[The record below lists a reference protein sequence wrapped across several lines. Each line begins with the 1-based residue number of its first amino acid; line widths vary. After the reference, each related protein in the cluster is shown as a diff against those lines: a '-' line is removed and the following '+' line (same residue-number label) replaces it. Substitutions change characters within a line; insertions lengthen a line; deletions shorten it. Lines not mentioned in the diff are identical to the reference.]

1 MPHSFLNGF
10 HRAYSHWY
18 KITFWV
24 ISLVLYCLLGLYGS
38 MHSPGTFSQSE
49 ILKVKQGESVPV
61 ISQHLYDLGLIRSKF
76 LFSMYLRFTQ
86 KDRSLKKGQYVFEP
100 YMPQAYIAD
109 AIFRGFG
116 IYYRVFIPEG
126 YTNLRIVETIQRYDF
141 FEKDTFT
148 LPQEGWLYPDTY
160 KVEGGT
166 TYSSFITLMRKN
178 MEENLKEV
186 WNKRPPNL
194 YFKTPEEI
202 LIVASIIEKETNIPH
217 EKHLIAGVI
226 MNRLKKGIKLQ
237 MDPTTIYG
245 LSKMGVLGRPLTLS
259 DLKTKNP
266 FNTYYIQGLP
276 PTPICNPGK
285 LSLKAAVEPVW
296 TSHLF
301 YVATGRGGHAFAETQ
316 EQHLRNVAAFREV
329 LSERTQ

>member
-1 MPHSFLNGF
+1 MHAPGPFSHS
-10 HRAYSHWY
+10 A
-18 KITFWV
+18 
-24 ISLVLYCLLGLYGS
+24 
-38 MHSPGTFSQSE
+38 
-49 ILKVKQGESVPV
+49 ILKVKKGEPVPV
-61 ISQHLYDLGLIRSKF
+61 ISQHLYKLGLIRSQF
-76 LFSMYLRFTQ
+76 LFGIYLRFTQ

-100 YMPQAYIAD
+100 YMSQAYIAD

-116 IYYRVFIPEG
+116 IYYRIFIPEG
-126 YTNLRIVETIQRYDF
+126 YTNLRIAETIQRYDF
-141 FEKDTFT
+141 FEKDGFE

-166 TYSSFITLMRKN
+166 TYSSFIHLMQKN
-178 MEENLKEV
+178 MEMHLKEA
-186 WNKRPPNL
+186 WNKRAPNL
-194 YFKTPEEI
+194 YFKTPEDI

-245 LSKMGVLGRPLTLS
+245 LNKMGTLGRPLKLS
-259 DLKTKNP
+259 DLKDKSP
-266 FNTYYIQGLP
+266 FNTYYIKGLP

-285 LSLKAAVEPVW
+285 LSLKAAVDPVW

-301 YVATGRGGHAFAETQ
+301 YVATGKGGHAFAETH
-316 EQHLRNVAAFREV
+316 EHHLKNIEAFRAV
-329 LSERTQ
+329 LRGDA